1 MPPRQFAPR
10 AKMYFAISD
19 KKDLAFIK
27 ERLKEIKED
36 KLLIKSFSSYE
47 FQDKTYVNIYLNN
60 IIKNKNGFDEIT
72 TDLDEQLNKNF
83 IYTYKNSDKE
93 IVFKTVFDKTVK
105 CDSVIQTYK
114 PKLFTK
120 IYEEQLDEYLTLL
133 KVFKKKYNSI
143 KSFNSYKYQNNL
155 YLNIHLFD
163 DNDID
168 SIEAFEEI
176 TDKLNKLF
184 ESDLRYKY
192 KNSKNEVVYTSP
204 FKRATF
210 FQDDD

>member
-1 MPPRQFAPR
+1 MPPRIAPR

-27 ERLKEIKED
+27 ETLKEIKED
-36 KLLIKSFSSYE
+36 TMAIKSFNSYE
-47 FQDKTYVNIYLNN
+47 FQDKTYVNIYLND
-60 IIKNKNGFDEIT
+60 IIFNKVSFDKIT
-72 TDLDEQLNKNF
+72 KKLDEHFNKTF
-83 IYTYKNSDKE
+83 IYTYKNSDNE
-93 IVFKTVFDKTVK
+93 VVFKTAFDKTVK

-143 KSFNSYKYQNNL
+143 KSFNSYKYQNNM

-163 DNDID
+163 DTDID

-192 KNSKNEVVYTSP
+192 KNSHNEVVYTSP